1 MELLADS
8 VTARGKS
15 FADNAFMTGILSL
28 LDALLGKPLDEL
40 IVQLDMPPGVSIAL
54 TDKSGKLGDMLT
66 LAETRESGEADT
78 PAVCYFRLGGLGKGR
93 VTAAHVE
100 ALRWASNPGSE
111 TP

>member
-15 FADNAFMTGILSL
+15 FAGNAFMTGILSL

-40 IVQLDMPPGVSIAL
+40 IVQLDLPPGVSIAL

-100 ALRWASNPGSE
+100 ALRWANNPGSE